1 LTASVAQFAEIL
13 RGNEWAKNAKMGD
26 VLNVMHNVQS
36 QLPYDQ
42 DVNEFTY
49 LVEQAMH
56 FTD

>member
-13 RGNEWAKNAKMGD
+13 RDYDWAKNAKMRD

-49 LVEQAMH
+49 LVEQAMRL
-56 FTD
+56 TD